1 MQQQQHQK
9 QSSHVC
15 GIKGSKRSQRVVGGS
30 DSYPGEWCWQIA
42 LVNQQNK
49 YICGGV
55 LIGKQWALTAAH
67 CVTNYL
73 RKNEAIFIRAGEY
86 DLTRNNRFGQMQ
98 KVQTIYVHHNHNSQ
112 SLDNGNQ
119 SIYYGFINQSFEN
132 YFIFFLP
139 NRYCSNETFITNR
152 IESKHMFSMFTYMEY
167 ESFIIIIITR

>member
-1 MQQQQHQK
+1 MDSIQTTPVRSRHQHIATPHRPAIRGPPTIKSSTPIQQHQK

-132 YFIFFLP
+132 Y
-139 NRYCSNETFITNR
+139 N
-152 IESKHMFSMFTYMEY
+152 
-167 ESFIIIIITR
+167 

>member
-1 MQQQQHQK
+1 MKPIPIPPSNNENIQGLFRISK
-9 QSSHVC
+9 ESVTFCLFIDISTQSQPKHVC
-15 GIKGSKRSQRVVGGS
+15 GIKGSKRTQRVVGGS

-86 DLTRNNRFGQMQ
+86 DLTRNNRFGQIQ
-98 KVQTIYVHHNHNSQ
+98 KVQTIYVHHNHNGQ
-112 SLDNGNQ
+112 SLDNGKL
-119 SIYYGFINQSFEN
+119 SWIIPMKTLFSP
-132 YFIFFLP
+132 FF
-139 NRYCSNETFITNR
+139 
-152 IESKHMFSMFTYMEY
+152 FSGKK
-167 ESFIIIIITR
+167 